1 MIMNTID
8 YTNRLQSVINRVSHI
23 LIEYNREPELLQLNK
38 VFSRDL
44 NEQELMIIKGD
55 ILTLLSDTLTA
66 VQVKFVETEE
76 PTTEEAE
83 MFRKYLMELRD
94 YRQELNTPY
103 SEIRK
108 KVSTAIRICRTSLNA
123 ELSNQSI
130 LFPNEYLDEILQR
143 PEFKDDKLGNWTV
156 SKINEGL
163 LCLSE
168 DVVIRIGAC
177 VDAINEVL
185 NSKIE
190 VISSTLP
197 ANINNYR
204 NEISISDKIYGIGRH
219 ALPAVGLGGLTA
231 TIASTIINP
240 FLAIGTG
247 LVIGASFLYKGIVTS
262 NLQQR
267 RAEFKQK
274 LAPKI
279 SLAINEMKN
288 HVIEEFSSIEEQVNE
303 YVNEISIVIS
313 QEMQDCMDA
322 IKSCENEKK
331 DFYKNQEI
339 MNGHMTCLETYIKQV
354 EIMMNNPFENK

>member
-1 MIMNTID
+1 MNTID
-8 YTNRLQSVINRVSHI
+8 YKNRLQSVINRVSHI
-23 LIEYNREPELLQLNK
+23 LIEYNREFELTQLNE
-38 VFSRDL
+38 FLSRNL
-44 NEQELMIIKGD
+44 SEQELLIIKGD
-55 ILTLLSDTLTA
+55 ILTLLSETLT
-66 VQVKFVETEE
+66 VIQVKFVETEE
-76 PTTEEAE
+76 PTTEEAD
-83 MFRKYLMELRD
+83 MFRKYLIELKD

-108 KVSTAIRICRTSLNA
+108 KVSTIIRTCRTSLNA

-143 PEFKDDKLGNWTV
+143 PEFKEDKSGDWAV

-163 LCLSE
+163 SFLSE

-177 VDAINEVL
+177 IDAINEVL
-185 NSKIE
+185 NSKVE
-190 VISSTLP
+190 VISNTLP
-197 ANINNYR
+197 ANVSNYK
-204 NEISISDKIYGIGRH
+204 NEISTSDKIYGIGRH

-247 LVIGASFLYKGIVTS
+247 LVVGASFLYKGIVTS

-267 RAEFKQK
+267 RVEFKQK

-288 HVIEEFSSIEEQVNE
+288 HVIEEFSAIEEQVNE
-303 YVNEISIVIS
+303 YVNEISLVIS

-322 IKSCENEKK
+322 IKSCENDKK
-331 DFYKNQEI
+331 EFYRNQEI

-354 EIMMNNPFENK
+354 EVMMTNPFENK